1 MVSILS
7 APEVMEDTILSIC
20 IGIGLSAA
28 CGFRV
33 FVPLLITSIA
43 ARSGHVTLAS
53 QFAWVGSDPALIAFG
68 VATALEIAGYYIPW
82 VDHLLDTIAT
92 PAAVVAGIIVTG
104 AMLSHVDPL
113 VRWTLAVIAGGGVAG
128 GVQAGTVLT
137 RAASTAT
144 TGGLGNPLVATAELG
159 LSVFTSLMA
168 ILVPFIAA
176 FLVLVIAIVLGR
188 KLWKR
193 FRPQLQT

>member
-1 MVSILS
+1 
-7 APEVMEDTILSIC
+7 MEDTILSIC
-20 IGIGLSAA
+20 VGVGLSAA

-43 ARSGHVTLAS
+43 ARTGHVALAS

-68 VATALEIAGYYIPW
+68 VATAVEIAGYYIPW

-92 PAAVVAGIIVTG
+92 PAAVVAGVIVTG
-104 AMLSHVDPL
+104 SMLTHVDPFM
-113 VRWTLAVIAGGGVAG
+113 RWTLAVIAGGGVAG
-128 GVQAGTVLT
+128 AVQAGTVLM

-159 LSVFTSLMA
+159 LSAFTSVLA
-168 ILVPFIAA
+168 IIFPIVAA
-176 FLVLVIAIVLGR
+176 FLVLVIALIIGR
-188 KLWKR
+188 KVWQR
-193 FRPQLQT
+193 FRPQVQT